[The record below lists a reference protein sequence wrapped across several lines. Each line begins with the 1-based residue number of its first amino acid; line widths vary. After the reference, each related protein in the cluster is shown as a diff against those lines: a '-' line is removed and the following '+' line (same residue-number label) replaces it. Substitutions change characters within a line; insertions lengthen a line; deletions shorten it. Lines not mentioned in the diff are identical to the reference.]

1 MSYHKFKINAVDMYG
16 FCLASVQRIPEFDLK
31 VVPGHDEFWVLFN
44 GTKDEAKKLKS
55 LIEER
60 VCPVVRASYARGVN

>member
-1 MSYHKFKINAVDMYG
+1 MSYHKFRINSVDMYG
-16 FCLASVQRIPEFDLK
+16 FCVASVQRIPEFDLK

-60 VCPVVRASYARGVN
+60 VCPIEKASYSRSLG